1 MKITGNE
8 NTEQRMKKTQQK
20 RESQNT
26 EIVNGVHP
34 LHWATSPGPSPM
46 GTDPINLQK
55 LVHNGY
61 NNIFSR
67 L

>member
-1 MKITGNE
+1 MKITRNE
-8 NTEQRMKKTQQK
+8 KHRTENEKKTQQ

-46 GTDPINLQK
+46 GTDPILVSKWYINGWNQLQQ
-55 LVHNGY
+55 L
-61 NNIFSR
+61 
-67 L
+67 